1 MLALVL
7 AFATATGACPMTI
20 GVGTDGSV
28 FTDRFHG
35 WYKVSLKTLDSDL
48 RGGCYDDANPSRVT
62 SVRLFLA
69 PNAPKPNFDSVLSV
83 LDKEGWSRNRISV
96 EPWRSYPSIPQR

>member
-7 AFATATGACPMTI
+7 AFAIAAGACPMTI

-48 RGGCYDDANPSRVT
+48 RGGCYNDDNPSRVT

-69 PNAPKPNFDSVLSV
+69 PNATKPKVDLVLSV
-83 LDKEGWSRNRISV
+83 LRSDGWGREKIDIQTWSR
-96 EPWRSYPSIPQR
+96 YPQAPQ